1 MPALA
6 VEPGVF
12 GLKLALAGVVPVDSD
27 VSWELAAAGNRWSI
41 SWLGISPP
49 APRSP
54 SQTHSQEENNFI
66 TGPTG
71 VFFSFPSLP

>member
-6 VEPGVF
+6 EEPGVF
-12 GLKLALAGVVPVDSD
+12 GLKFALVGATSVGSD
-27 VSWELAAAGNRWSI
+27 ISWELAAAGNRWSI

-54 SQTHSQEENNFI
+54 LQTCSREEHIFV
-66 TGPTG
+66 TAPT
-71 VFFSFPSLP
+71 VVFPSPP